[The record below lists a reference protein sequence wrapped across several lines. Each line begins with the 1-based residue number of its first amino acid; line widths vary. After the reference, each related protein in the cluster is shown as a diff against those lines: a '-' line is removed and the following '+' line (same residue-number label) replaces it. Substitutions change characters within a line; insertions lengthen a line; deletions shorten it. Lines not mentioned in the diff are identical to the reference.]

1 MELSSLIELFL
12 GSEVE
17 RFLSNRKELNV
28 GDELQG
34 KVIEL
39 KDHGKILI
47 DFIKFRTIANVK
59 FPVKVGDKINVVLVE
74 KNDNLKFSLQKSN
87 NFITVDSKE
96 IINNIKAQKSGDIV
110 KLIETLSSFVDKDD
124 HIPEE
129 VKNNKIEVL
138 PKNTNKIVE
147 TTKHVDG
154 NSIQKSVKN
163 NIPSSINSIKDNVA
177 LKSEANKY
185 ELKYESIKKQD
196 VTVGDETKLPEQIKG
211 IIKTLQTQFKPFGPA
226 EDILKIIG
234 RLKVQIE
241 NSGIFFEKN
250 IESILKKITATSQTL
265 ENVSKEAIGKEID
278 LVIKN
283 DLKPNLLLLKEFF
296 AEDSELMTKKKL
308 KQINTMKTTI
318 DELLHNIGKQQEG
331 AVKRNTNIDTMQY
344 FTFQI
349 PLKDKKKA
357 KLRVYYNKKD
367 KKEIRK
373 RGFNLSLLLV
383 MNNLGEIRT
392 DFFLLNKDLNITFYV
407 SDEGVKITISN
418 NLVVIKDM
426 LRDLFRFLN
435 INVIVSKKKIRDFE
449 NEDLSNENI
458 KLGLV
463 DLRA

>member
-28 GDELQG
+28 GDKLQG
-34 KVIEL
+34 KIIEL

-110 KLIETLSSFVDKDD
+110 KLVEILSSFVDKDV
-124 HIPEE
+124 HIAEE
-129 VKNNKIEVL
+129 VKDNKLEAL

-147 TTKHVDG
+147 TTKYVDE
-154 NSIQKSVKN
+154 NSVKN
-163 NIPSSINSIKDNVA
+163 SVKNSIKDSIKNGVA

-185 ELKYESIKKQD
+185 ELKYESIKKQE
-196 VTVGDETKLPEQIKG
+196 VTVGEEGKVPEQIKD

-296 AEDSELMTKKKL
+296 AEDSELMTKNKL

-383 MNNLGEIRT
+383 MDNLGEIRT

-407 SDEGVKITISN
+407 SDEGIKITISN
-418 NLVVIKDM
+418 NLIVIKEM